1 MKMTGQKALDK
12 FDVVYNESYKDIS
25 RYVVLNA
32 NNIGDVKDI
41 LQNIYLEVYKNIDK
55 VSDKNYV
62 FGIAKNVLKKYY
74 RFKFLR
80 KDDTEITDNIKSNI
94 NLEKTVMDKFDTE
107 LVWKYLK
114 KKNNNIAKIIYLY
127 YYEDFTIKEIANSLN
142 LTESNVKNYIYR
154 TLKELRRINN
164 DLKSFKRY
172 N

>member
-1 MKMTGQKALDK
+1 MTGQKALDK

-107 LVWKYLK
+107 IVWKYLK

-127 YYEDFTIKEIANSLN
+127 YYENFTIKEIANSLN

-164 DLKSFKRY
+164 D
-172 N
+172 

>member
-1 MKMTGQKALDK
+1 MTGQKALDK

-32 NNIGDVKDI
+32 NNISDVKDI

-164 DLKSFKRY
+164 D
-172 N
+172 

>member
-1 MKMTGQKALDK
+1 MTGQKALDK

-74 RFKFLR
+74 IFKFLR

-164 DLKSFKRY
+164 D
-172 N
+172 

>member
-1 MKMTGQKALDK
+1 MTGQKALDK

-80 KDDTEITDNIKSNI
+80 KDDTVITDNIKSNI

-164 DLKSFKRY
+164 D
-172 N
+172 

>member
-1 MKMTGQKALDK
+1 MKMTGQNALDK

-127 YYEDFTIKEIANSLN
+127 YYEDFTINEIANSLN

-164 DLKSFKRY
+164 D
-172 N
+172 

>member
-1 MKMTGQKALDK
+1 MTGQKALDK

-32 NNIGDVKDI
+32 NNISDVKDI

-94 NLEKTVMDKFDTE
+94 NLEKTVMDKFNTE

-164 DLKSFKRY
+164 D
-172 N
+172 

>member
-1 MKMTGQKALDK
+1 MTGQKALDK

-164 DLKSFKRY
+164 D
-172 N
+172 

>member
-1 MKMTGQKALDK
+1 MTGQKALDK

-41 LQNIYLEVYKNIDK
+41 LQNIYLEVYKNSDK

-74 RFKFLR
+74 RFKLLR

-164 DLKSFKRY
+164 D
-172 N
+172 

>member
-1 MKMTGQKALDK
+1 MTGQKALDK

-62 FGIAKNVLKKYY
+62 FGIAKNILKKYY

-164 DLKSFKRY
+164 D
-172 N
+172 

>member
-1 MKMTGQKALDK
+1 MTGQKALDK

-94 NLEKTVMDKFDTE
+94 NLS
-107 LVWKYLK
+107 
-114 KKNNNIAKIIYLY
+114 I
-127 YYEDFTIKEIANSLN
+127 
-142 LTESNVKNYIYR
+142 
-154 TLKELRRINN
+154 
-164 DLKSFKRY
+164 
-172 N
+172 

>member
-1 MKMTGQKALDK
+1 MTGQKALDR

-164 DLKSFKRY
+164 D
-172 N
+172 

>member
-1 MKMTGQKALDK
+1 MTGQKALDK

-55 VSDKNYV
+55 VGDKNYV

-114 KKNNNIAKIIYLY
+114 KK
-127 YYEDFTIKEIANSLN
+127 TI
-142 LTESNVKNYIYR
+142 
-154 TLKELRRINN
+154 
-164 DLKSFKRY
+164 
-172 N
+172 

>member
-1 MKMTGQKALDK
+1 MTGQKALDK

-55 VSDKNYV
+55 VGDKNYV

-107 LVWKYLK
+107 IVWKYLK

-164 DLKSFKRY
+164 D
-172 N
+172 

>member
-1 MKMTGQKALDK
+1 MTSQKALDK

-25 RYVVLNA
+25 KYVVINA

-80 KDDTEITDNIKSNI
+80 KNDTEITDNMKSSI

-164 DLKSFKRY
+164 D
-172 N
+172 

>member
-1 MKMTGQKALDK
+1 MTGQKALDR

-32 NNIGDVKDI
+32 NNISDVKDI

-164 DLKSFKRY
+164 D
-172 N
+172 

>member
-1 MKMTGQKALDK
+1 MTGQKALDK

-94 NLEKTVMDKFDTE
+94 NLEKIVMDKFDTE

-164 DLKSFKRY
+164 D
-172 N
+172 

>member
-1 MKMTGQKALDK
+1 MTGQKALDK

-154 TLKELRRINN
+154 TLKESRRINN
-164 DLKSFKRY
+164 D
-172 N
+172 

>member
-1 MKMTGQKALDK
+1 MTGQKALDK

-142 LTESNVKNYIYR
+142 LTESNIKNYIYR

-164 DLKSFKRY
+164 D
-172 N
+172 

>member
-1 MKMTGQKALDK
+1 MTGQKALDK
-12 FDVVYNESYKDIS
+12 FDVVYNESYKDIY

-164 DLKSFKRY
+164 D
-172 N
+172 

>member
-1 MKMTGQKALDK
+1 MTGQKALDK

-55 VSDKNYV
+55 ISDKNYV

-164 DLKSFKRY
+164 D
-172 N
+172 

>member
-1 MKMTGQKALDK
+1 MTGQKALDK

-32 NNIGDVKDI
+32 NNISDVKDI

-114 KKNNNIAKIIYLY
+114 KENNNIAKIIYLY

-164 DLKSFKRY
+164 D
-172 N
+172 

>member
-1 MKMTGQKALDK
+1 MTGQKALDK

-114 KKNNNIAKIIYLY
+114 KENNNIAKIIYLY
-127 YYEDFTIKEIANSLN
+127 YYEYFTIKEIANSLN

-164 DLKSFKRY
+164 D
-172 N
+172 